1 MGVLELNFTIV
12 TILSTVCFLLHQY
25 GGWSCN
31 PQMHSGKSIA
41 VTRVQDK
48 PTRLSLVVYR
58 YGVCRI
64 SDPVSPLD
72 TGRLLYSYQ
81 NTGAVAA
88 LSPLILRS
96 CLKAYPKEQTSQVW
110 FRAAMFS
117 CLQWRGTGTFRVQFI
132 YSIFLRLRWTAAQ
145 KGLFLP
151 SQVSTPPTAT
161 VGTMVL
167 CPLGAPPY
175 SHLIFPGFL
184 LPSSQPTPTSAPSRV
199 ALVQCLPAWDTP
211 QRQQLIQNTLQ
222 GLACYP
228 FPQPTLFLL
237 STENT

>member
-1 MGVLELNFTIV
+1 M
-12 TILSTVCFLLHQY
+12 Y
-25 GGWSCN
+25 
-31 PQMHSGKSIA
+31 SGKSIA
-41 VTRVQDK
+41 VTWVQDK

-64 SDPVSPLD
+64 PDPVSPLD
-72 TGRLLYSYQ
+72 TSRLLYSYQ
-81 NTGAVAA
+81 NTGAVTA

-96 CLKAYPKEQTSQVW
+96 CLKAYPKEQTSQGLRVT
-110 FRAAMFS
+110 MFS

-132 YSIFLRLRWTAAQ
+132 RSIFLRLRWTAAQ

-167 CPLGAPPY
+167 SPLAALPY

-184 LPSSQPTPTSAPSRV
+184 LPSSRPTPTSAPSRV
-199 ALVQCLPAWDTP
+199 ALVQFLAAWDTP
-211 QRQQLIQNTLQ
+211 QRQQLIQNILQ
-222 GLACYP
+222 GLARYP

-237 STENT
+237 PTENT